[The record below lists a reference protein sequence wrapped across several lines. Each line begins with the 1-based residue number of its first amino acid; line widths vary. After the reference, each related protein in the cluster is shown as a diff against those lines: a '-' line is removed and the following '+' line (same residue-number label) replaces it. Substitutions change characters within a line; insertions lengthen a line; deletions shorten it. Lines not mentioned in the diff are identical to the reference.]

1 MVEERA
7 AEGGL
12 EEVVRNC
19 VMRMVFLMQV
29 LVDGE
34 RLSVVV
40 ALRQAD
46 GVASGRI
53 PILVPVIELVLLL
66 VEAVHDIFSAA
77 TGQVGRAGCQAM
89 RREDPGLRAGAGVLG
104 DVGFDREGRIR
115 AMACE
120 GCCRCG
126 IRAIGSQWAWR

>member
-19 VMRMVFLMQV
+19 VMRVVLLVQV

-34 RLSVVV
+34 RLGVVV

-53 PILVPVIELVLLL
+53 PILVSVIQLVLLL

-77 TGQVGRAGCQAM
+77 PGQVGRAGSQAM

-104 DVGFDREGRIR
+104 DGGFDRKRGIR
-115 AMACE
+115 KMACE
-120 GCCRCG
+120 GCRRCG
-126 IRAIGSQWAWR
+126 VRAIGRQWW

>member
-12 EEVVRNC
+12 EEVVGNC
-19 VMRMVFLMQV
+19 VMRVVLLVQV

-40 ALRQAD
+40 ALGQAN
-46 GVASGRI
+46 GVATGRV

-77 TGQVGRAGCQAM
+77 AGQVGRAGRQAM
-89 RREDPGLRAGAGVLG
+89 WREDPGLRAGAGVFR
-104 DVGFDREGRIR
+104 DIGFDREWRIR
-115 AMACE
+115 EMAGE
-120 GCCRCG
+120 GCCRCSV
-126 IRAIGSQWAWR
+126 RAIGRQWW

>member
-1 MVEERA
+1 VVEERA

-19 VMRMVFLMQV
+19 VMRMVCLVQV

-40 ALRQAD
+40 ALSQAD
-46 GVASGRI
+46 RVATGRV

-89 RREDPGLRAGAGVLG
+89 WREDPGLRAGAGVLG
-104 DVGFDREGRIR
+104 DVGFDRKWGIGK
-115 AMACE
+115 MACE

-126 IRAIGSQWAWR
+126 VRAIGRQWW

>member
-12 EEVVRNC
+12 DEVGRTC
-19 VMRMVFLMQV
+19 VMRVVLLVQV

-34 RLSVVV
+34 RAGVVV
-40 ALRQAD
+40 ALGQAN
-46 GVASGRI
+46 GVATGRV

-77 TGQVGRAGCQAM
+77 AGQVGRAGRQTM
-89 RREDPGLRAGAGVLG
+89 WREDPGLRAGAGVLG
-104 DVGFDREGRIR
+104 DVGFDRKWGIGK
-115 AMACE
+115 MACE

-126 IRAIGSQWAWR
+126 VRAIGRQWW